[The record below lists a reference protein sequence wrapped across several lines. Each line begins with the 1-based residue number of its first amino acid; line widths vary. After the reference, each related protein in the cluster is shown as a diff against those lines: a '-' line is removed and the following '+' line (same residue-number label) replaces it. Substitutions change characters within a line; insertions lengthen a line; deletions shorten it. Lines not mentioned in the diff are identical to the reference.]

1 MFRVD
6 TPTAVA
12 NLPAQNEAG
21 DPGYFTKGNPSSG
34 LAATV
39 PGQDWYNIVQEELI
53 AIILA
58 AGLTPA
64 KATTNQVLEAIKL
77 LSNHAADTGEA
88 NAYAAT
94 YSPALTAHAVGVPL
108 SFSAAHANTGASTF
122 NPGPGALAIKRLDG
136 TDLQAGDIPADAIVT
151 VIYTGTNYQIQSI
164 APPAATRMLPT
175 LGAANLK
182 LFVNAAGTLAEY
194 AKGMVVKL
202 LTRDNAAA
210 SGDVSYTGFGFKP
223 GALIVL
229 SYNSLDQGGVS
240 IGLTD
245 FVTTAMIHPYSF
257 YDAGYAFGAYFSSS
271 NLISSTDRG
280 DDAGQVASDPVSDA
294 DGFTLTWTKLGS
306 PSSRTVQIIVLA
318 LR

>member
-12 NLPAQNEAG
+12 NLPAQNEEG

-39 PGQDWYNIVQEELI
+39 PGQDWFNIVQEELI

-182 LFVNAAGTLAEY
+182 LFVNAAGELPEWS
-194 AKGMVVKL
+194 KGLIVKPY
-202 LTRDNAAA
+202 TRANDGA
-210 SGDVSYTGFGFKP
+210 SGDESYTGLGFKP
-223 GALIVL
+223 SAIIVL
-229 SYNSLDQGGVS
+229 AHSPVGKGKFSV
-240 IGLTD
+240 GLTD
-245 FVTTAMIHPYSF
+245 FTSSGSIRGTSQTSDEEVTTFSVSTTYLIAA
-257 YDAGYAFGAYFSSS
+257 YDG
-271 NLISSTDRG
+271 ST
-280 DDAGQVASDPVSDA
+280 GQTAVPKTANA
-294 DGFTLTWTKLGS
+294 DGFTLTWSSHGS
-306 PSSRTVQIIVLA
+306 PSSATINFIVLA